1 MVSKLRWKVA
11 LVLAVIFVS
20 SIWAWYPPL
29 ADRAGVSGPRFLM
42 QKRLAL
48 GLDLKGGVQFQLRV
62 NVDEA
67 LRAGADVTRDEIVE
81 QAKQAVDRRIN
92 ELGVVEPLIA
102 VQGANRDELLVQLP
116 GFADVT
122 RARSV
127 LGTTALLEWKLV
139 DAGPAATREAL
150 LANGA
155 VPPGTEIVETAP
167 GHEEAGGE
175 PKLYYRLHSAVE
187 VSGRDIRRAS
197 ATQDANGLPAV
208 GFSLT
213 PEGGRRFAELTR
225 ANTGRQLAIV
235 LDGRVQSAPVIES
248 AITEGQGVIQGSF
261 TSREAND
268 LALVLRSGALPVSMT
283 YLGGEYVG
291 PTLGLSSIQGGVAA
305 SVMGLVLVAAFM
317 LVYYRRAGINAVLS
331 VVANLAIL
339 LGALALVG
347 AALSLP
353 GIAGLILTIGM
364 GVDSNVLIFERIKE
378 ELKAGRPARSAMR
391 HGFDRVLLTILDTHV
406 ASLIAAAF
414 LFQFGTGAIRGFA
427 TTLTLGLLANV
438 FTAVVV
444 SRTLFEISLSRSAG
458 AGLGLWTGASER
470 AGQRS
475 FDFLSYRW
483 YALAFSAAI
492 VAACLAPVIARGGI
506 PVGLDFTGGTAVVA
520 RFASP
525 VSEDDVRRAIP
536 GDETV
541 QRYGPAAD
549 RALLIRLPQTPGD
562 AARMDQEIE
571 AGVTIVTKALGD
583 GEASGVRDRRQ
594 PDGRRRD
601 RRGPAEE
608 GRARDGRVARGH
620 QRVHRAAIPPE
631 LRRRRHRRD
640 RARHRRDRGDA
651 RRLWLRPHVEYGRG
665 HSDHRRLL
673 GERHDRHLRSRAG
686 ESADRARHADR
697 VSRESGRQSDAR
709 PHDHHGRHDVPVG
722 AGAVPVRRRGAARL
736 CVRDAGRDRDGHLLD
751 GLRRGADCGAAGEEE
766 PIRHCRHPCWGV
778 DSSP

>member
-11 LVLAVIFVS
+11 LVLAVILVS
-20 SIWAWYPPL
+20 SVWAWYPLL
-29 ADRAGVSGPRFLM
+29 ADRVGVSSPRFLM

-67 LRAGADVTRDEIVE
+67 LRASAGATREEIVE

-92 ELGVVEPLIA
+92 ELGVVEPLIV

-122 RARSV
+122 RARNV

-139 DAGPAATREAL
+139 DAGPASTREAL
-150 LANGA
+150 LANGE
-155 VPPGTEIVETAP
+155 VPAGMEIAGTSP
-167 GHEEAGGE
+167 GHRESGGGTG
-175 PKLYYRLHSAVE
+175 LFYRLLRAVQ
-187 VSGRDIRRAS
+187 VSGRDIRQAS
-197 ATQDANGLPAV
+197 ATEDANGMPAV

-225 ANTGRQLAIV
+225 GNTGRQLAIV
-235 LDGRVQSAPVIES
+235 LDGRIQSAPVIENP
-248 AITEGQGVIQGSF
+248 ITQGQGVIQGSF
-261 TSREAND
+261 TSREASD

-291 PTLGLSSIQGGVAA
+291 PTLGSSAIHGGVAA
-305 SVMGLVLVAAFM
+305 SVMGLLLVAAFM
-317 LVYYRRAGINAVLS
+317 VVYYRRAGMNAVVS
-331 VVANLAIL
+331 IIANLAIL

-347 AALSLP
+347 AAISLP

-444 SRTLFEISLSRSAG
+444 SRTLFEVSLSRTAG
-458 AGLGLWTGASER
+458 AELGFWRRAR
-470 AGQRS
+470 NAGQTS
-475 FDFLSYRW
+475 FDFLACRW
-483 YALAFSAAI
+483 YALAFSVGI
-492 VAACLAPVIARGGI
+492 VAACFAPIAVRGGFPI
-506 PVGLDFTGGTAVVA
+506 GLDFTGGTAIVA
-520 RFASP
+520 KFTSP

-541 QRYGPAAD
+541 QRYGPAED
-549 RALLIRLPQTPGD
+549 RALLIRISQTSQD
-562 AARMDQEIE
+562 AARMDQEID
-571 AGVTIVTKALGD
+571 AGVTTVTTAMRDANLPAFEVAGSQMVGAAIGADLQRKGVLATVASLAGISAYIALRFRPSFAAGAIVATAHDIVVTVAMLGAFGYDLSLNAVAAILTIAGYSVNDTIVIFDRVRENLRSARSMSIASAVNLAVNQTLGRTIITAGATFLSVLALFLFGGEVLRGFAFAMLVGIVTGTYSTVFVAAPIAALLAKKRSA
-583 GEASGVRDRRQ
+583 ASQ
-594 PDGRRRD
+594 
-601 RRGPAEE
+601 
-608 GRARDGRVARGH
+608 
-620 QRVHRAAIPPE
+620 QR
-631 LRRRRHRRD
+631 
-640 RARHRRDRGDA
+640 
-651 RRLWLRPHVEYGRG
+651 
-665 HSDHRRLL
+665 
-673 GERHDRHLRSRAG
+673 
-686 ESADRARHADR
+686 
-697 VSRESGRQSDAR
+697 
-709 PHDHHGRHDVPVG
+709 
-722 AGAVPVRRRGAARL
+722 
-736 CVRDAGRDRDGHLLD
+736 
-751 GLRRGADCGAAGEEE
+751 
-766 PIRHCRHPCWGV
+766 
-778 DSSP
+778 

>member
-11 LVLAVIFVS
+11 LVLAVIVLS
-20 SIWAWYPPL
+20 SVWAWYPPL
-29 ADRAGVSGPRFLM
+29 ADRVGVSAPGFLM

-67 LRAGADVTRDEIVE
+67 LRASAGVTRDEIVE

-102 VQGANRDELLVQLP
+102 VQGPNRDELLVQLP

-122 RARSV
+122 RARNV
-127 LGTTALLEWKLV
+127 LGTTALLEWKVV
-139 DAGPAATREAL
+139 DAGPASTRGAL
-150 LANGA
+150 LLHGT
-155 VPPGTEIVETAP
+155 VPAGTEIVETAP
-167 GHEEAGGE
+167 RHRETGGE
-175 PKLYYRLHSAVE
+175 PELYYRLISAAE

-213 PEGGRRFAELTR
+213 QKGGRRFAELTR

-235 LDGRVQSAPVIES
+235 LDGRVQSAPVIEN

-283 YLGGEYVG
+283 YLDGEYVG
-291 PTLGLSSIQGGVAA
+291 PTLGVSAIRGGVAA
-305 SVMGLVLVAAFM
+305 SLMGLLLVAAFM
-317 LVYYRRAGINAVLS
+317 VGYYRRAGMNAVIS
-331 VVANLAIL
+331 VIANLAIL
-339 LGALALVG
+339 LGALALAG

-427 TTLTLGLLANV
+427 TTLALGLLANV

-458 AGLGLWTGASER
+458 TGLGFWTR
-470 AGQRS
+470 ARATGRRS
-475 FDFLSYRW
+475 VDFLACRW
-483 YALAFSAAI
+483 YALAFSAAVV
-492 VAACLAPVIARGGI
+492 VACFAPVVARGGM

-520 RFASP
+520 KFTSP

-541 QRYGPAAD
+541 QRYGPVED
-549 RALLIRLPQTPGD
+549 GALLIRIPQTSNI
-562 AARMDQEIE
+562 AARMDREIE
-571 AGVTIVTKALGD
+571 AGVTLVTTAMRDEKLPPFEVSGSRMVGAAIGADLQKKGVLATVASLAGISAYIALRFRPSFAAGAIVATTHDIVVTVAMLGAFGYDLSLNTVAAILTIAGYSVNDTIVIFDRVRENLRSARGMPIAAAVNLAVNQTLGRTIITAGATFLSVLALFLFGGEVLRGFAFAMLVGIVTGTYSTVFVAAPLAALL
-583 GEASGVRDRRQ
+583 AKK
-594 PDGRRRD
+594 
-601 RRGPAEE
+601 
-608 GRARDGRVARGH
+608 
-620 QRVHRAAIPPE
+620 
-631 LRRRRHRRD
+631 
-640 RARHRRDRGDA
+640 
-651 RRLWLRPHVEYGRG
+651 
-665 HSDHRRLL
+665 
-673 GERHDRHLRSRAG
+673 RSTG
-686 ESADRARHADR
+686 S
-697 VSRESGRQSDAR
+697 Q
-709 PHDHHGRHDVPVG
+709 
-722 AGAVPVRRRGAARL
+722 
-736 CVRDAGRDRDGHLLD
+736 
-751 GLRRGADCGAAGEEE
+751 
-766 PIRHCRHPCWGV
+766 
-778 DSSP
+778 

>member
-11 LVLAVIFVS
+11 LVLALIFVS

-29 ADRAGVSGPRFLM
+29 ADRIGVSGPRFLI
-42 QKRLAL
+42 QKRLML

-62 NVDEA
+62 NVEEA

-81 QAKQAVDRRIN
+81 QARHAVDRRIN

-102 VQGANRDELLVQLP
+102 VQGANRDELIVQLP

-127 LGTTALLEWKLV
+127 LGTTALLEWKLL

-150 LANGA
+150 LAGGA
-155 VPPGTEIVETAP
+155 VPAGTEIVGTAP
-167 GHEEAGGE
+167 AHGEAGGE
-175 PKLYYRLHSAVE
+175 TKRYYRLHSTVE
-187 VSGRDIRRAS
+187 VSGRDIRGAS

-213 PEGGRRFAELTR
+213 PEGGRRFAEVTR

-235 LDGRVQSAPVIES
+235 LDGRLQSAPVIEGP
-248 AITEGQGVIQGSF
+248 ITLGQGVIQGSF

-291 PTLGLSSIQGGVAA
+291 PTLGLSSIQGGVGA
-305 SVMGLVLVAAFM
+305 SMMGLILVAAFM
-317 LVYYRRAGINAVLS
+317 LAYYRRAGINAVLS

-364 GVDSNVLIFERIKE
+364 GVDSNVLIFERMKE
-378 ELKAGRPARSAMR
+378 ELNGGRSARSAMR
-391 HGFDRVLLTILDTHV
+391 HGFDRVFLTILDTHV

-444 SRTLFEISLSRSAG
+444 SRTLFEMSLSRSAG
-458 AGLGLWTGASER
+458 AGLGLWTGVRR

-475 FDFLSYRW
+475 FDFLACRW
-483 YALAFSAAI
+483 YALAFSAAL

-506 PVGLDFTGGTAVVA
+506 PVGLDFTGGTAVIA

-525 VSEDDVRRAIP
+525 VSEDEVRRAIP

-541 QRYGPAAD
+541 QRYGAAAD
-549 RALLIRLPQTPGD
+549 RTLLIRLPQTAGD
-562 AARMDQEIE
+562 AVRMEQAIE
-571 AGVTIVTKALGD
+571 AGVTTVTEAL
-583 GEASGVRDRRQ
+583 
-594 PDGRRRD
+594 
-601 RRGPAEE
+601 RGAELPSFE
-608 GRARDGRVARGH
+608 VTGSQMVG
-620 QRVHRAAIPPE
+620 AAIGADLQKKGVLATVASLAGISAYIA
-631 LRRRRHRRD
+631 LRF
-640 RARHRRDRGDA
+640 
-651 RRLWLRPHVEYGRG
+651 RPSFAAGAIVATAHDLVVTVAM
-665 HSDHRRLL
+665 L
-673 GERHDRHLRSRAG
+673 GAFGYDLSLNTVAAILTIAG
-686 ESADRARHADR
+686 YSVNDTIVVFDR
-697 VSRESGRQSDAR
+697 VRENLRTTQGATIASAVNLAVNQTLGRTIITAGTTFLSVLALFLFGGEVLRGFAFAMLVGIATGTYSTVFVAAPIAALLASRKDI
-709 PHDHHGRHDVPVG
+709 
-722 AGAVPVRRRGAARL
+722 RG
-736 CVRDAGRDRDGHLLD
+736 
-751 GLRRGADCGAAGEEE
+751 
-766 PIRHCRHPCWGV
+766 
-778 DSSP
+778 